1 MKLLHKLKKALNL
14 AKDNVIIID
23 NIGSTIEEYKN
34 TSVHKSEIFMYHIKQ
49 ELNIKYHY
57 QVEIYS
63 LVLNRCYVMTYCTNL
78 KIEDYNG
85 RLTKEQELDIFKYTL
100 MNDNKLVITSDIRNE
115 RLRKVMINLTSKY
128 KKDGYLNTDEFFTV
142 ITNNPIFTKL
152 KMANSINRNSLVSI
166 FPNIISLPD
175 IKTTT

>member
-1 MKLLHKLKKALNL
+1 MKLLHKLKKALSL
-14 AKDNVIIID
+14 SKDNVIILD
-23 NIGSTIEEYKN
+23 NIGSTVKEYKN
-34 TSVHKSEIFMYHIKQ
+34 TSVHRSEMFIYHIKQ

-57 QVEIYS
+57 QVETYCWI
-63 LVLNRCYVMTYCTNL
+63 LNRCYVMTYCTNL

-115 RLRKVMINLTSKY
+115 RLRKIMLNLRFKY
-128 KKDGYLNTDEFFTV
+128 RKDSYPITDEFTV
-142 ITNNPIFTKL
+142 ITNIPRYTEL
-152 KMANSINRNSLVSI
+152 KMMNTKNKNSLI
-166 FPNIISLPD
+166 LTFPNIISLPD